1 MTILHEHEDKKSN
14 LKKSKKSVFRE
25 DVYLCFD
32 ELLKV
37 TEKFNFVLKWC
48 EKNPVN
54 NGIDANGVLYLLL
67 SIFKFTSDNE
77 RDNNKLGNC
86 VRVPG
91 PSSIP
96 AYHWTLLYFV
106 EILFYS
112 EWNNIFIKRIS
123 I

>member
-48 EKNPVN
+48 EKNPVDN
-54 NGIDANGVLYLLL
+54 RIDANGVLYLLL

-77 RDNNKLGNC
+77 RDNN
-86 VRVPG
+86 
-91 PSSIP
+91 
-96 AYHWTLLYFV
+96 
-106 EILFYS
+106 
-112 EWNNIFIKRIS
+112 
-123 I
+123 